1 MASSRPRG
9 FAGWS
14 PQRKTTDLLD
24 QVNQV
29 LEDYRAQLPVT
40 ARQVYYRLV
49 ARFDF
54 DKTEKAYK
62 RLLETL
68 NRARRAG
75 LVPMDSIR
83 DDGSTAR
90 GLHRYDDAQDFI
102 DSTKAYAK
110 VFELDLQLDQPA
122 YVEVLCEAAG
132 MVPQLNRV
140 ASRYG
145 IPVRSSGGFDS
156 TTVKHSL
163 GRIYGEMGKPVIVL
177 HVGDLDPSG
186 EHIHRNLNEDVG
198 AFTSYYGGELTVE
211 RIAVT
216 AEHQQTY
223 NLPTGVPKKDD
234 AREFPYDF
242 TVQAEALPPDVLAT
256 IVREAIERNID
267 MDVWQQAVDRQAE
280 LRDQLVEALDG
291 ITVL

>member
-1 MASSRPRG
+1 MATNRPRG
-9 FAGWS
+9 FAEWN
-14 PQRKTTDLLD
+14 PQQKSRVLLD

-49 ARFDF
+49 VRFDF
-54 DKTEKAYK
+54 EKTEKANK
-62 RLLETL
+62 RLGEFL
-68 NRARRAG
+68 NRARRAE
-75 LVPMDSIR
+75 LIPMDSIR
-83 DDGSTAR
+83 DDGAKAA
-90 GLHRYDDAQDFI
+90 GLHRYGDAQDFI
-102 DSTKAYAK
+102 ESTKAYAEM
-110 VFELDLQLDQPA
+110 FELDLQQEQPS

-156 TTVKHSL
+156 TTVKHNL
-163 GRIYGEMGKPVIVL
+163 GKFYGQMGKPVIVL

-198 AFTSYYGGELTVE
+198 AFTSHYGGELTVE

-216 AEHQQTY
+216 AEHQQIY

-234 AREFPYDF
+234 DREFPYDF

-267 MDVWQQAVDRQAE
+267 MDVWHEALERQSE
-280 LRDQLVEALDG
+280 IRDQLVDALDG
-291 ITVL
+291 ITLL